1 MVSSNSD
8 NRPARLLI
16 THDDAKSVL
25 REQIGKG
32 KELLARVRGIAYQSQ
47 LDDVRRDYG
56 KWSDY
61 NREFLKQNF
70 SDDSYLREYEGVGRP
85 MVISLNPTPFR
96 KEISDLQ
103 EDIQINVNSLESL
116 LERLNLIPSSATASA
131 GENTSLINAPLGNSV
146 FIVHGHDDGAKQAVA
161 RMIDRLGLNPIILDE
176 QPQAGRTIIEKFE
189 EHAGEVG
196 FAIVLLTPDDVG
208 AKEGDAEKLNLRA
221 RQNVIFELGFFV
233 GKLGRERACPLYKQ
247 GVEIPSDYY
256 GVGYVELDENDGWQ
270 LRVARELRSAGLPVD
285 LNNLISDAIEG

>member
-1 MVSSNSD
+1 MASSNND

-16 THDDAKSVL
+16 THDAAKSVL
-25 REQIGKG
+25 RERIGKG
-32 KELLARVRGIAYQSQ
+32 EELIARVPGISSQGQ
-47 LDDVRRDYG
+47 LDEVRSDYY
-56 KWSDY
+56 KWSNY
-61 NREFLKQNF
+61 NGEFLRQKF
-70 SDDSYLREYEGVGRP
+70 SDDSYLREYVGYVSTTLYVP
-85 MVISLNPTPFR
+85 YPFSEKIR
-96 KEISDLQ
+96 DLQ
-103 EDIQINVNSLESL
+103 QDIQKKVDRLESL
-116 LERLNLIPSSATASA
+116 LERLDLIPSSAAASDN
-131 GENTSLINAPLGNSV
+131 ENASPSSASLGNSV

-161 RMIDRLGLNPIILDE
+161 RMIDRLGLSPIILNE

-208 AKEGDAEKLNLRA
+208 ATKTDGAGNLNLRA

-233 GKLGRERACPLYKQ
+233 GRLGRERVCPLYKQ

-285 LNNLISDAIEG
+285 LNDL

>member
-1 MVSSNSD
+1 MVSSND
-8 NRPARLLI
+8 ENRTASLLI
-16 THDDAKSVL
+16 THYEAEDVL
-25 REQIGKG
+25 RRQINKG
-32 KELLARVRGIAYQSQ
+32 KEILAQAWGIAYQSQ
-47 LDDVRRDYG
+47 LDDVRRAYD
-56 KWSDY
+56 KWSGY

-70 SDDSYLREYEGVGRP
+70 SDDSYLCEYVGPPVPGVLLTAPYTDQER
-85 MVISLNPTPFR
+85 VRN
-96 KEISDLQ
+96 LQ
-103 EDIQINVNSLESL
+103 QDIQKKVDRLESL
-116 LERLNLIPSSATASA
+116 LEKLDLIPSSSAVSANENASP
-131 GENTSLINAPLGNSV
+131 SSAPLGDSV

-161 RMIDRLGLNPIILDE
+161 RMIDRLGLSPIILDE

-208 AKEGDAEKLNLRA
+208 AKAGDAENLILRA

-233 GKLGRERACPLYKQ
+233 GRLGRERVCPLYKQ

-285 LNNLISDAIEG
+285 LNDL

>member
-1 MVSSNSD
+1 MVSSNND
-8 NRPARLLI
+8 NRPASLLI
-16 THDDAKSVL
+16 THDEAERIL
-25 REQIGKG
+25 RERIVKG
-32 KELLARVRGIAYQSQ
+32 EELLARVPRLSSVPNIDIGHLSP
-47 LDDVRRDYG
+47 VRRDYH

-61 NREFLKQNF
+61 NCEFLLKKF
-70 SDDSYLREYEGVGRP
+70 SDDSEFHTYEQLRP
-85 MVISLNPTPFR
+85 
-96 KEISDLQ
+96 SDSYVPSGGHTLIGNILRLRH
-103 EDIQINVNSLESL
+103 DIQSKVNRLESL
-116 LERLNLIPSSATASA
+116 LERLDLIPSSAAASVD
-131 GENTSLINAPLGNSV
+131 GKVSSGSAPLGNSV
-146 FIVHGHDDGAKQAVA
+146 FIVHGHDDGAKHSVA
-161 RMIDRLGLNPIILDE
+161 RMIDRLGLSPIILDE

-208 AKEGDAEKLNLRA
+208 AKAGDAENLILRA

-233 GKLGRERACPLYKQ
+233 GRLGRGRVCLLYKQ

-285 LNNLISDAIEG
+285 LNDL